1 MSSPQQRQESPS
13 TEVVTTNVMPFA
25 GFLPSKVYDILKW
38 VAQILIPAAGTL
50 YFALDQIWG
59 IFDAERIVGT
69 LTAVDVFLGVVLGV
83 STMNYNKSG
92 RNVDGDMIVDTS
104 HPDKDVFRMA
114 LNGDPSDMVGKRK
127 VTFRVMQL

>member
-1 MSSPQQRQESPS
+1 M
-13 TEVVTTNVMPFA
+13 
-25 GFLPSKVYDILKW
+25 
-38 VAQILIPAAGTL
+38 AQILIPAAGTL

-69 LTAVDVFLGVVLGV
+69 LTAVDVFLGVVLGI

>member
-1 MSSPQQRQESPS
+1 MSSPQQRVESPG
-13 TEVVTTNVMPFA
+13 TEVVATNVKQFA
-25 GFLPSKVYDILKW
+25 GFLPGKAYDVLKW

-59 IFDAERIVGT
+59 VFDAERIVGT
-69 LTAVDVFLGVVLGV
+69 LTAVDVFLGVVLGI
-83 STMNYNKSG
+83 STMNYNKTG
-92 RNVDGDMIVDTS
+92 HNVDGDMIVDTS

>member
-1 MSSPQQRQESPS
+1 MSSQQQRVESPS
-13 TEVVTTNVMPFA
+13 TEVVTTNVKQFT
-25 GFLPSKVYDILKW
+25 GFLPGKAYDVLKW
-38 VAQILIPAAGTL
+38 VAQILIPAIGTL

-59 IFDAERIVGT
+59 LFDAERVVGT
-69 LTAVDVFLGVVLGV
+69 MTAIDVFLGVVLGI

-92 RNVDGDMIVDTS
+92 HDVDGDMIVDTS